1 MFVLDQWNEKRFEFL
16 IGETFVR
23 SSLAEFIEEHS
34 VDTETVLKIE
44 CILGKETPHSLYDIP
59 APDWVS
65 SITISASHI
74 FSTTYSGEVIVIDKE
89 GKQILESHR
98 DKGSAYKCSVL
109 LRNERGG
116 DPSKLDGER
125 IIVGGENQMLTLLEV
140 EHNALVPKTVF
151 RGHERSVE
159 SADVNCDCT
168 RLVSGGFDSTIK
180 VWNLESDEDTV
191 FDKTTNG
198 DKHAKKRKEN
208 FITKVPMVTLGGH
221 KDAVVALKWCT
232 WNNNQV
238 VSASWDHSIGLWDLQ
253 LAGEVSRIRGSKAFT
268 SIDVNKKSGLVISSN
283 TDSVP
288 RLYDPRSHDGSLVK
302 QSFIGH
308 TGWVTCVR
316 WDPNDDSCFVS
327 SSFDKSLKMWDI
339 RITTLSVYLKQDGEG
354 LPKFYVQK
362 GLPPKCV
369 VELEKGLAL
378 LGDEKAKMGLSFMYD
393 APAGMARR
401 EEPKEEPK
409 FEWQRKYQ
417 APREE
422 WAKDNDQIQDQP
434 FGIQVRNVRCCKCHK
449 WGHLNTDNECP
460 LYGMSGNF
468 EDAGYANNPSDLIK
482 ELRKERQAVGPSR
495 LKEDRME
502 KGNFMDRTQ
511 LAEEM
516 KDTHGLRLKG
526 NVLNGRL
533 I

>member
-1 MFVLDQWNEKRFEFL
+1 MEEKSDDLLDTGDVGHVQVSFFGGDETLKDISSAIFDVPVSATYDNLNALVNKTILAVNDQWNEKRFEFL

-65 SITISASHI
+65 SITISLSHI
-74 FSTTYSGEVIVIDKE
+74 FSTTYSGEVIVIDKA

-109 LRNERGG
+109 LRNER

-159 SADVNCDCT
+159 SADVNTDCS

-180 VWNLESDEDTV
+180 VWNLENDEDTV

-208 FITKVPMVTLGGH
+208 FITKVPMVTLAGH

-232 WNNNQV
+232 WNSNQV

-268 SIDVNKKSGLVISSN
+268 SIDVNKKSGLVISSS

-339 RITTLSVYLKQDGEG
+339 RSSKTSLFD
-354 LPKFYVQK
+354 
-362 GLPPKCV
+362 
-369 VELEKGLAL
+369 
-378 LGDEKAKMGLSFMYD
+378 
-393 APAGMARR
+393 
-401 EEPKEEPK
+401 
-409 FEWQRKYQ
+409 
-417 APREE
+417 
-422 WAKDNDQIQDQP
+422 
-434 FGIQVRNVRCCKCHK
+434 
-449 WGHLNTDNECP
+449 
-460 LYGMSGNF
+460 LYGH
-468 EDAGYANNPSDLIK
+468 
-482 ELRKERQAVGPSR
+482 
-495 LKEDRME
+495 EDRILCCAW
-502 KGNFMDRTQ
+502 NDRIIASGSADSTVKVFS
-511 LAEEM
+511 L
-516 KDTHGLRLKG
+516 
-526 NVLNGRL
+526 
-533 I
+533 